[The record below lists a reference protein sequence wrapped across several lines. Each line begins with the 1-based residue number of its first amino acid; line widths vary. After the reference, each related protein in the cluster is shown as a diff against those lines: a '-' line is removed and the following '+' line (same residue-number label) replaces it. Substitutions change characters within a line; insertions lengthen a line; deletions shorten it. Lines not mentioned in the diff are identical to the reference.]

1 MCLQNRPL
9 TKQMDAMK
17 ISNFGAA
24 LVALS
29 RFALSLQLAASQFGV
44 ASTVTPENKHAS
56 IVIVQTKWRL
66 HGKAMVTNQLSIS
79 KPSDE
84 KQLLHIAWS
93 DVLRFLY
100 HDCLQKPGKLK
111 FITTQL
117 GIWKKQ
123 RMIPHNI
130 GWNYDEFP
138 IICLHN
144 LISSTISGHIVDGRN
159 PGPCNVFETL

>member
-44 ASTVTPENKHAS
+44 ASTPENKHAS

-66 HGKAMVTNQLSIS
+66 HGKAMATFQLSIS
-79 KPSDE
+79 KPSDD
-84 KQLLHIAWS
+84 KQPLHIVWS

-100 HDCLQKPGKLK
+100 RDCLQKPGKLN

-117 GIWKKQ
+117 GIWTEQ
-123 RMIPHNI
+123 GMIPHSI

-144 LISSTISGHIVDGRN
+144 LISSRISGHIVDGRN